1 MTGRHRVGSLFVIA
15 MLAFS
20 AAGCNDREGDTLT
33 PEEAAALAELIGR
46 ASLGAVE
53 GQLPGALPPPAP
65 AADLRGTKEYDFDKD
80 CSEGGSV
87 NLSGT
92 ADYEIGEDALSL
104 EVDGTVAFDH
114 CAEETDD
121 GVTYTLTGSIDH
133 LLHAVAGFSDGTV
146 RVEVNGT
153 ATGSVD
159 WEDDDGGS
167 GVCEVDVTIDVTVEF
182 NKEAGSWDAEGGVTG
197 TVCGISVEVDA
208 GDWLDKGWK

>member
-1 MTGRHRVGSLFVIA
+1 MTGRPRVGGLFVIA

-53 GQLPGALPPPAP
+53 GQLRGWGFGFGAPPPPGP
-65 AADLRGTKEYDFDKD
+65 AADLWGSTEYDFDKD

-87 NLSGT
+87 YLSGT
-92 ADYEIGEDALSL
+92 EYYEFGEDGLSL
-104 EVDGTVAFDH
+104 ELDGPVAFDH

-121 GVTYTLTGSIDH
+121 GVTYALTGSVFH
-133 LLHAVAGFSDGTV
+133 LLQAAVGFWDGAV
-146 RVEVNGT
+146 RVEVHGT

-159 WEDDDGGS
+159 WEDGDGGS
-167 GVCEVDVTIDVTVEF
+167 GVWCEVDVAIDVTVID
-182 NKEAGSWDAEGGVTG
+182 KEAGRVTG

-208 GDWLDKGWK
+208 GDWLDKRWP